1 MITLYK
7 TREILQIIN
16 IAIII
21 SVPLISLILYRT
33 SKITSFFITSLIFTV
48 ELILVIYLSKYGYK
62 YPILINILINVII
75 IKSTIINHINSKTIK
90 LKEMKHKLKKN
101 KKIITKAIGEIN
113 VEHNLQNKYKDEILK
128 LNKTIDNEIENSDT
142 PIFIIGDKTSH
153 FYSNKAFREFVKEDK
168 VKNVER
174 DIFAYLNYKFIN
186 SNEIIESIK
195 CKTQKNI
202 NIESY
207 DNKIYRFISFN
218 NEINKKNIQIC
229 ILNDITE
236 STLIQ
241 YKLKES
247 EERYKK
253 LMDILN
259 DGVIIHNM
267 NTINYAN
274 SKALEIF
281 NLNDKEINDILVD
294 DIKLNISEKFKKD
307 FIKNMSIVKLSKQ
320 DKVTMK
326 LETKQGRV
334 IEFIT
339 TSITLNNENMLLS
352 IAVDITDSEKIMTYL
367 EQSEKT
373 YKLLLK
379 TLPEGI
385 MIIDKKN
392 NESIY
397 RNKVMMKLLKDIGV
411 EKINEVIKNYI
422 ESGEYGIFKK
432 FTIDLDKRSNISVA
446 IIDRSE
452 DETFVVVVRLLDNQY
467 RIEKMEEELNEI
479 SDKNKFKTEFL
490 ANLSNDIRN
499 PIDTIF
505 TVNSILDINKD
516 KYNSKYISNYTR
528 LVKQNCYRLMRLL
541 NNVEEIERVDQGI
554 CKMNFKKYDVVKLI
568 KDIVEKSKYYIYEK
582 GLNISFESNIEN
594 QMIIMDKEK
603 IEKIVLN
610 LLSNSIKFTE
620 KGGSIKV
627 SIETKEDKVK
637 IKVSDTGVGIPK
649 DKIEVIFNNFEQVDR
664 TLSRGAEGSGIGL
677 SLVKKL
683 VDVHKAKIDVNSN
696 IGEGSKFEITLN
708 TNETYDNIESE
719 LELGFNFSD
728 NEKVDIEFSD
738 IYFDVSS

>member
-7 TREILQIIN
+7 NREILEIIN

-21 SVPLISLILYRT
+21 SVPLISLILYRK
-33 SKITSFFITSLIFTV
+33 SKITSFLIISLIFTV
-48 ELILVIYLSKYGYK
+48 ELIFIIYLSKHGYK
-62 YPILINILINVII
+62 YPIVVNILINVII
-75 IKSTIINHINSKTIK
+75 IKLTIVNHIKSNTLD
-90 LKEMKHKLKKN
+90 LKEAKHKLKKS
-101 KKIITKAIGEIN
+101 KKIISKYIDEIN
-113 VEHNLQNKYKDEILK
+113 EECHLQSKYEDEILK
-128 LNKTIDNEIENSDT
+128 LNKEIENAIEESDT
-142 PIFIIGDKTSH
+142 PIFMIGNKKGN
-153 FYSNKAFREFVKEDK
+153 FYSNQAFKEFIKEDK
-168 VKNVER
+168 VSNAEE
-174 DIFAYLNYKFIN
+174 DIFSYLNYKFIN

-195 CKTQKNI
+195 NKNQKNI
-202 NIESY
+202 NLKSY
-207 DNKIYRFISFN
+207 DGKIYRFTSFDN
-218 NEINKKNIQIC
+218 RIDNKNMQIC
-229 ILNDITE
+229 ILSDITQ

-241 YKLKES
+241 YKLEES

-267 NTINYAN
+267 STVTYVNN
-274 SKALEIF
+274 KAMELF
-281 NLNDKEINDILVD
+281 NLSSESLDNILVD
-294 DIKLNISEKFKKD
+294 DIKLNINKKFKQD
-307 FIKNMSIVKLSKQ
+307 FMKNMSIVKLNKQ
-320 DKVTMK
+320 DKTTMK

-352 IAVDITDSEKIMTYL
+352 IAIDITDSERVITYL

-385 MIIDKKN
+385 MIIDKKSN
-392 NESIY
+392 NYIY
-397 RNKVMMKLLKDIGV
+397 RNKAMIKLLKDIGV
-411 EKINEVIKNYI
+411 DSLNEVIKNYI
-422 ESGEYGIFKK
+422 DKCEYGVFKK
-432 FTIDLDKRSNISVA
+432 FTLNLEEKANISVA
-446 IIDRSE
+446 IIDRLE
-452 DETFVVVVRLLDNQY
+452 DETFVVVVRTLDNQY

-490 ANLSNDIRN
+490 ANLTNDIRK

-505 TVNSILDINKD
+505 TVNSMLNINKD

-541 NNVEEIERVDQGI
+541 NNMEEIENADNGI
-554 CKMNFKKYDVVKLI
+554 YSLDLKRYDVVKLI
-568 KDIVEKSKYYIYEK
+568 KDIVEKSKNYIYEK
-582 GLNISFESNIEN
+582 GLSVDFESNIEEKI
-594 QMIIMDKEK
+594 IIMDKDK
-603 IEKIVLN
+603 IEKIILN

-620 KGGSIKV
+620 KGGNIKV
-627 SIETKEDKVK
+627 SINVKEDKVK

-683 VDVHKAKIDVNSN
+683 ACIHKAEINVDSKL
-696 IGEGSKFEITLN
+696 GQGSQFEITLN
-708 TNETYDNIESE
+708 DNGVYGDLDKKI
-719 LELGFNFSD
+719 ELGYSFSD
-728 NEKVDIEFSD
+728 NEKIDIEFSD
-738 IYFDVSS
+738 IYFDVSF